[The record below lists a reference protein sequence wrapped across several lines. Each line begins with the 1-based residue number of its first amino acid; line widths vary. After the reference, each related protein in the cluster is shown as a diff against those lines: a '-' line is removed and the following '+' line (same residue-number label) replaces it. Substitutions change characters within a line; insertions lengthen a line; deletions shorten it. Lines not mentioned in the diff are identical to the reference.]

1 MLTIKEITEKIMPIL
16 NNNDVER
23 AILFGSHAR
32 NEANAESD
40 VDLVVDTKKTG
51 LDFIQI
57 MLEIQDVLGKNV
69 DLIPQRS
76 VDKSHKI
83 YQSILHEGVVVYE
96 QN

>member
-16 NNNDVER
+16 SNNDVER

-32 NEANAESD
+32 NEASVDSD
-40 VDLVVDTKKTG
+40 VDLMVDTKKTG

-57 MLEIQDVLGKNV
+57 MLEIQDVLGLNV

-76 VDKSHKI
+76 VDQNHKI
-83 YQSILHEGVVVYE
+83 YQNIMVEGVTVYE
-96 QN
+96 QS